1 MPMKNSHLARR
12 RAVVG
17 YALLE
22 ALVAVVV
29 AAVGF
34 IGAARMQT
42 FGLTLN
48 NSALSRQKATLLGY
62 QMADRVRGNG
72 AAGMVA
78 YNNPARG
85 ATSCV
90 NSECTP
96 AQLAVADV
104 TLWQN
109 DVAAQL
115 PGGTGVVCVDS
126 TPNDGLAA
134 PGDPMCDGVGQ
145 VLAVK
150 VWWTDNVNTTRFVTV
165 IRP

>member
-1 MPMKNSHLARR
+1 MNKRHRAKR
-12 RAVVG
+12 RAMVG

-62 QMADRVRGNG
+62 QMADRMRGNA
-72 AAGMVA
+72 AAGMAA

-85 ATSCV
+85 DTTCLDSG
-90 NSECTP
+90 CTP

-104 TLWQN
+104 TQWQD

-115 PGGTGVVCVDS
+115 PGGKGVVCIDN
-126 TPNDGLAA
+126 TPNDMDATPL
-134 PGDPMCDGVGQ
+134 DPKCDGAGQ
-145 VLAVK
+145 VLAIK
-150 VWWTDNVNTTRFVTV
+150 VWWTDNVNTTQFVTV
-165 IRP
+165 VRP

>member
-1 MPMKNSHLARR
+1 MKNRVRARR

-62 QMADRVRGNG
+62 QMTDRVRGNA
-72 AAGMVA
+72 AAGVAA
-78 YNNPARG
+78 YNNSAPG
-85 ATSCV
+85 ATTCL
-90 NSECTP
+90 NSACTP
-96 AQLAVADV
+96 GQLAGADL
-104 TLWQN
+104 TQWQA

-115 PGGTGVVCVDS
+115 PGGQGVVCIDS
-126 TPNDGLAA
+126 TPSDGDAA

-150 VWWTDNVNTTRFVTV
+150 VWWTDNISTTRFVTV